1 MAQVWMDAVIIT
13 DKCEEDYDC
22 TSHAFWELK
31 KDSPKQQKHDV
42 TFYATD
48 TACIV
53 QYDEA
58 IFFPIVHV

>member
-1 MAQVWMDAVIIT
+1 MAQVWMYAVIIT

-22 TSHAFWELK
+22 TSPAFWELT

-53 QYDEA
+53 Q
-58 IFFPIVHV
+58 